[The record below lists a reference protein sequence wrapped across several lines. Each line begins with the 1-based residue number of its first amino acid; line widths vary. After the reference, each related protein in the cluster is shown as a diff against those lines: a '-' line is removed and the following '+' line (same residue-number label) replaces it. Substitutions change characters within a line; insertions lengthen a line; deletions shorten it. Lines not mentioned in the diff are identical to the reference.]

1 MYNYFTLLDDLQEM
15 LALFKSLPACTIVF
29 NENAE
34 IIDMNQAASDF
45 LNISYPIDGIV
56 KRIKIEM
63 DEQFYEI
70 TSRLKNGEMF
80 SSVRYKFIL
89 PDHKSVLVRLSPS
102 LLCGL
107 KDLFVFQFS
116 EDIQ

>member
-29 NENAE
+29 NEKAE
-34 IIDMNQAASDF
+34 VIDMNQAASDF
-45 LNISYPIDGIV
+45 LNITYPIDGIV

-70 TSRLKNGEMF
+70 TSRLKNGEIF

-89 PDHKSVLVRLSPS
+89 PDHESVLVRLSPS

-116 EDIQ
+116 EDI